1 MKSARDFFKKN
12 YLFACN
18 LALSSLVYNYMRK
31 VTEQIKQ
38 AFERGEAKTVGNTS
52 TDGNTV
58 WLHGNAIVK
67 RDPDGLVR
75 WSLAGWNTP
84 TTRERVN
91 GIANAGVCQFKFE
104 PVLNGEVINASD
116 WFASDTVQ
124 PDLEIF

>member
-1 MKSARDFFKKN
+1 
-12 YLFACN
+12 
-18 LALSSLVYNYMRK
+18 MRK
-31 VTEQIKQ
+31 VTAQIKQ
-38 AFERGEAKTVGNTS
+38 AFEQGKSLKVGNTE

-104 PVLNGEVINASD
+104 PVLNGQEIDPFD
-116 WFASDTVQ
+116 WFASNTNH
-124 PDLEIF
+124 PDLLVF

>member
-1 MKSARDFFKKN
+1 
-12 YLFACN
+12 
-18 LALSSLVYNYMRK
+18 MRK

-38 AFERGEAKTVGNTS
+38 AFEQGKSKKVGNTE

-91 GIANAGVCQFKFE
+91 GIANANVFQFKFE
-104 PVLNGEVINASD
+104 PVLNGEVINAND
-116 WFASDTVQ
+116 WFASNTKL
-124 PDLEIF
+124 PDPLVF

>member
-1 MKSARDFFKKN
+1 
-12 YLFACN
+12 
-18 LALSSLVYNYMRK
+18 MRK
-31 VTEQIKQ
+31 VTQQIKE
-38 AFERGEAKTVGNTS
+38 AFERREAKSVGNTT

-91 GIANAGVCQFKFE
+91 GIANAGVRSVGSV
-104 PVLNGEVINASD
+104 PVLNKQIINPKD
-116 WFASDTVQ
+116 WFASPPPQNILV
-124 PDLEIF
+124 I